1 MVNYLPYRTKPT
13 INIALEGYCM
23 YRKFAT
29 VAKLKENER
38 AKGADV
44 VEKQFRNL
52 QTREKNG
59 NSTLEDWN
67 LLLSRTPQNAKNI
80 TNFKTS
86 AVKLSF
92 GTE

>member
-1 MVNYLPYRTKPT
+1 
-13 INIALEGYCM
+13 M

-29 VAKLKENER
+29 LAKLKDNER

-67 LLLSRTPQNAKNI
+67 LLLSRTPQNVNNI